1 MVESLRGKAKR
12 EEGNP
17 GKIRMKMPIKDR
29 EFKVKDGWIMNFKIS
44 MKLIIIIKGIKL
56 IVKTIKKIIKLSK
69 MVGIKF
75 RYNKFKNK
83 KILSLNFRAIFF

>member
-29 EFKVKDGWIMNFKIS
+29 EFKVKDGWTMNFKIL
-44 MKLIIIIKGIKL
+44 MKLIIIIGIQL
-56 IVKTIKKIIKLSK
+56 IIKTIKKIIKLSK

-75 RYNKFKNK
+75 RYKKFKNK

>member
-12 EEGNP
+12 EGGNP

-29 EFKVKDGWIMNFKIS
+29 EFKVKDGWTMNFKIL
-44 MKLIIIIKGIKL
+44 MKLIIIIIGIKL
-56 IVKTIKKIIKLSK
+56 IIKTIKKIIKLSK

-75 RYNKFKNK
+75 RYKKFKNK
-83 KILSLNFRAIFF
+83 KILLLNFRAIFF

>member
-17 GKIRMKMPIKDR
+17 GKIKMKTPIKDR
-29 EFKVKDGWIMNFKIS
+29 GFKVKDGWTMNFKIL
-44 MKLIIIIKGIKL
+44 MKLITIIGIKL
-56 IVKTIKKIIKLSK
+56 IIKIIKKIIKLSK

-75 RYNKFKNK
+75 RYKKFKNK